1 VKHHIFFVFVAI
13 AAVFLVTV
21 GWGQDGHTVPAS
33 PLGPE
38 LSYPE
43 LPYTVV
49 LTPPTPVNGVQM
61 PLTFSSEGSRSN
73 FLSGG
78 IQLGSGYND
87 NALVTPNNPVSNVSV
102 LVLPRIEIR
111 QNRERWNLDFAY
123 SPGITINQ
131 NLSEQNQFAHN
142 LGFTMNYRPSP
153 HVNLQLRDNFAK
165 TNNLFSGLFGNAP
178 GPGPL
183 QQSNSSVITPLAD
196 STSNNG
202 GIDLT
207 YQLSASTLVG
217 LSGNY
222 YFVNYGSVSGAPGAS
237 GFIDSRSP
245 STGGF
250 YAHRFSNRHWVGATY
265 NFQQLMFDPGGRTVI
280 HGALGFYSLI
290 LGSHMSLS
298 LWAGPQYSTTF
309 VSNVLVPQPTAGG
322 TLALPSQWS
331 PAGGAMF
338 DWQGSHTSLHAGYS
352 RQISDGGGLAEAVN
366 LQEVDAEFR
375 RRLTARWTASAG
387 VAYARNNP
395 LHKVSATAPL
405 RSFQGNAGIE
415 YRLTDSLGV
424 SVFYGRQQ
432 QRYEYPLL
440 PVATANQNRVW
451 FSLSYTFV
459 RPLGR

>member
-1 VKHHIFFVFVAI
+1 VKRFFFVFVAI

-33 PLGPE
+33 ALGPE
-38 LSYPE
+38 M
-43 LPYTVV
+43 PYTVV

-61 PLTFSSEGSRSN
+61 PLTFSDDSRGN

-87 NALVTPNNPVSNVSV
+87 NALVTPNNPVSNVSI

-123 SPGITINQ
+123 SPGIMINQ
-131 NLSEQNQFAHN
+131 NLSEQNQFAHS
-142 LGFTMNYRPSP
+142 LSFTMNYRLSP

-196 STSNNG
+196 STSNNSG
-202 GIDLT
+202 LDLT
-207 YQLSASTLVG
+207 YQLSASSLVG
-217 LSGNY
+217 ISGNY
-222 YFVNYGSVSGAPGAS
+222 YFVNYRSIAGTTGTSGL
-237 GFIDSRSP
+237 INSRSP
-245 STGGF
+245 SAGGF
-250 YAHRFSNRHWVGATY
+250 YVHRFSNRHWVGATY
-265 NFQQLMFDPGGRTVI
+265 NFQQLMFDPGNRTTV
-280 HGALGFYSLI
+280 HGMLGFYSLT
-290 LGSHMSLS
+290 LGTHMTLS
-298 LWAGPQYSTTF
+298 VWGGPQYSTTF
-309 VSNVLVPQPTAGG
+309 LSNVLVPQPTAGG

-338 DWQGSHTSLHAGYS
+338 DWQGSHTSLHAGYL
-352 RQISDGGGLAEAVN
+352 RQISDGGGLAETVN
-366 LQEVDAEFR
+366 LQAADAEFR

-387 VAYARNNP
+387 GAYARNTP
-395 LHKVSATAPL
+395 LHTTAASAPL
-405 RSFQGNAGIE
+405 QSLQGNAGIG

-424 SVFYGRQQ
+424 SAFYGRQQ